1 MIANLS
7 RRRFLAGATATA
19 GSLVVGFHIPL
30 VGAAAAQGTTTPE
43 VNAWVVVQ
51 PDDTVVIRIARS
63 EMGQG
68 TLTGLAQWVAEEFEC
83 DWAKVSIEQI
93 SPQRNFAA
101 KRAWGELTD
110 DDFTKA
116 DGSVDKLYGIIQEK
130 FGDTK
135 EAIQAKLDALHLK
148 S

>member
-1 MIANLS
+1 MN
-7 RRRFLAGATATA
+7 RDQ
-19 GSLVVGFHIPL
+19 V
-30 VGAAAAQGTTTPE
+30 QGKWDQ
-43 VNAWVVVQ
+43 VKG
-51 PDDTVVIRIARS
+51 R
-63 EMGQG
+63 
-68 TLTGLAQWVAEEFEC
+68 
-83 DWAKVSIEQI
+83 
-93 SPQRNFAA
+93 A

-135 EAIQAKLDALHLK
+135 EAIQSKLDALHMK